1 MTMFNRD
8 SKQVRIDT
16 LIARSVRVNG
26 DVEFAG
32 GLHLDGQVAG
42 GVRADSANPSS
53 LSVSDTGSIEGPVEV
68 TDLVLHGAVRG
79 DIVARGRVVLGA
91 SARVQGNVYY
101 GVIEM
106 TLGAQIAGK
115 LVRLDQGQGEGQGKD
130 QGKDQSAAEPA

>member
-1 MTMFNRD
+1 MFNRD
-8 SKQVRIDT
+8 SKPVRIDT
-16 LIARSVRVNG
+16 LIAKSVRVNG

-42 GVRADSANPSS
+42 RVRADPQAPAS

-68 TDLVLHGAVRG
+68 TDLVLHGTVRG

-91 SARVQGNVYY
+91 SARVEGNVYY

-106 TLGAQIAGK
+106 TLGAQITGK
-115 LVRLDQGQGEGQGKD
+115 LVQLGDGGSGGA
-130 QGKDQSAAEPA
+130 GAAV

>member
-1 MTMFNRD
+1 MSVFTRD
-8 SKQVRIDT
+8 SRQVRIDT

-26 DVEFAG
+26 DVQFAG

-42 GVRADSANPSS
+42 GVRAESRAPTS

-68 TDLVLHGAVRG
+68 TDLVLHGTVRG

-91 SARVQGNVYY
+91 SARVEGNVYY

-106 TLGAQIAGK
+106 TLGAQITGK
-115 LVRLDQGQGEGQGKD
+115 LVRLADGASEPG
-130 QGKDQSAAEPA
+130 AAV

>member
-1 MTMFNRD
+1 MFNRD
-8 SKQVRIDT
+8 SKPVRIDT

-42 GVRADSANPSS
+42 GVRADPANPSS

-68 TDLVLHGAVRG
+68 TDLLLHGAVRG

-91 SARVQGNVYY
+91 SARVEGNLYY
-101 GVIEM
+101 GLIEM
-106 TLGAQIAGK
+106 TLGARIAGK
-115 LVRLDQGQGEGQGKD
+115 LVRLEQAQDAADQ
-130 QGKDQSAAEPA
+130 A